1 MSFAALRKHSKNT
14 KLQQKRKR
22 FSNTRQTLAIA
33 GFAMLFLI
41 SGSVTIFLIL
51 SFFSSRHNAS
61 YPTSLPWV
69 ESKSQCEE
77 FGRTWRNDQCW
88 DAEHSHN
95 F

>member
-1 MSFAALRKHSKNT
+1 MSFASPRKHNQNIKF
-14 KLQQKRKR
+14 LPKRKG
-22 FSNTRQTLAIA
+22 FSNTNQTLAIA

-41 SGSVTIFLIL
+41 SGSVTIFFML

-88 DAEHSHN
+88 DEEHSHD